1 MPCNCKKRYNT
12 TYIQFPKKQ
21 IKPKDT
27 SKPQDTSNNT
37 NNKNGKG

>member
-27 SKPQDTSNNT
+27 SKPQYNSKETPQ
-37 NNKNGKG
+37 KNG

>member
-1 MPCNCKKRYNT
+1 MSCNCKKRYNT

-27 SKPQDTSNNT
+27 SKPQDNSKETLQ
-37 NNKNGKG
+37 KNE